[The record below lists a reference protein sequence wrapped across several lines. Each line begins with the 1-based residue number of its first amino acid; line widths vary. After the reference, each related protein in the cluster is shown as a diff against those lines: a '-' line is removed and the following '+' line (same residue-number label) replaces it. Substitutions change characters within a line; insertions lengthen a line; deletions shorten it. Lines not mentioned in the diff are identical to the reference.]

1 MINFLLVG
9 DQPRANFAYKVSK
22 HRVFSGPYF
31 PVFGLNTDQ
40 KKLLIRTFFAQCKK
54 KKNNNNNNKK

>member
-40 KKLLIRTFFAQCKK
+40 KKLIIRKFFAQCKK
-54 KKNNNNNNKK
+54 KKK

>member
-40 KKLLIRTFFAQCKK
+40 KNSLLGHFLRSAKK
-54 KKNNNNNNKK
+54 KKKIIIKNK